1 MIAARAKGIAL
12 VVALQLGVLGVV
24 RGHAQVEQY
33 VPARPTGYLT
43 DAAGVVDAASAA
55 RIEQVARTLRE
66 RTGAEMAIVTLPT
79 IGDRDAAEVALAIGR
94 AWGVGGKAAVGD
106 ERRNAGLV
114 VLLVPKTP
122 ERPGKIRIEVG
133 QGLEGIITDA
143 AAGGVRDLM
152 RPELAAG
159 RYGEGLR
166 LGVEALAAR
175 IAAGMGVHDTTLTGP
190 PINVKGGGGISP
202 LTLLLLLFVLYVIVS
217 ALRDAGRR
225 TMVGGRRRP
234 RVYWGPGPWIGGGG
248 GWGGGYGGGF
258 GGGGGGGGFGGF
270 GGGGG
275 FSGGGAGGDF

>member
-1 MIAARAKGIAL
+1 MRAARAKGIAL
-12 VVALQLGVLGVV
+12 AVALQLGALGVA

-33 VPARPTGYLT
+33 IPARPTGYLT
-43 DAAGVVDAASAA
+43 DAAGVVDAANAA
-55 RIEQVARTLRE
+55 RIEQVAKALRE

-79 IGDRDAAEVALAIGR
+79 IGDREAAEVALEIGR
-94 AWGVGGKAAVGD
+94 RWGVGGKAAVGD

-114 VLLVPKTP
+114 VLLVPKTA
-122 ERPGKIRIEVG
+122 EQKGKIRIEVG

-143 AAGGVRDLM
+143 TAGGVRDLM

-159 RYGEGLR
+159 RYGDGLR
-166 LGVEALAAR
+166 AGVEALAAT
-175 IAAGMGVHDTTLTGP
+175 IASAMGVHDTTLSGAP
-190 PINVKGGGGISP
+190 VNVNGGGNGISP
-202 LTLLLLLFVLYVIVS
+202 ITLLLLLFVLFVIMS

-225 TMVGGRRRP
+225 GITGRGGRP

-248 GWGGGYGGGF
+248 GWGGGY